1 MRLYW
6 PNERPDLLQS
16 GGPITAVNGEGT
28 RRRLLPDA
36 DNPAAILITADRSLK
51 VQKLAAKAGVQYL
64 RKPVRP
70 AALRA
75 VLARASVQL
84 EAAE

>member
-1 MRLYW
+1 MVIADYHLHREDGL
-6 PNERPDLLQS
+6 
-16 GGPITAVNGEGT
+16 AVIESI
-28 RRRLLPDA
+28 RRQGARRIP
-36 DNPAAILITADRSLK
+36 AILITADRSLK